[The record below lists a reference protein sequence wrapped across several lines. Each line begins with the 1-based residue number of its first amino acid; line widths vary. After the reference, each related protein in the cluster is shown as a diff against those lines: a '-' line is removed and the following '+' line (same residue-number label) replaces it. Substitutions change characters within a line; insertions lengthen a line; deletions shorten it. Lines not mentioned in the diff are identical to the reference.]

1 MTTTRTKERDKVDG
15 ERIERRGCANDAKNM
30 RPFSWCRLVLV
41 HPFLSCR
48 WSPGEAAAQSPRR
61 GALCVSENVA
71 LIGRSV
77 AVMRYQPPANKRIN
91 VKMWRWSR
99 RRKKTKGT
107 WEEPRGRRRRL
118 RRRSISLPPNL
129 RRGVERP
136 RGKSAARPTD
146 TMLRLNIRC
155 LNNQARFDLQRRP
168 AKKRRK
174 REESWKGERASK
186 TRIRRKRGNVR
197 PCVCVRVCEKNTRV
211 RDFVGDESEKK
222 NKKKEEAKEK
232 IPVPAKWESNTFS
245 AVPRFRSAP
254 DPLFSSH
261 PDMFT
266 IASCSYTLPAL
277 IPRVSL
283 PSRYPDAKCIYVLC
297 KTSNRRW
304 PREPDAHCI
313 INTDALVVCLSCPLL

>member
-1 MTTTRTKERDKVDG
+1 MTTTRTKGRDDVDG

-30 RPFSWCRLVLV
+30 RPCSWCRLIPV
-41 HPFLSCR
+41 HPFPSCR
-48 WSPGEAAAQSPRR
+48 RWPGEAAAQSPRR

-99 RRKKTKGT
+99 RREKMKGM
-107 WEEPRGRRRRL
+107 WEEPGGRRRRL
-118 RRRSISLPPNL
+118 RRRSISPPPNL
-129 RRGVERP
+129 RRGVEP

-168 AKKRRK
+168 AKRRRK

-197 PCVCVRVCEKNTRV
+197 SSVRMCTCVRKEYESTWFRRRRVGEK
-211 RDFVGDESEKK
+211 E
-222 NKKKEEAKEK
+222 
-232 IPVPAKWESNTFS
+232 
-245 AVPRFRSAP
+245 
-254 DPLFSSH
+254 
-261 PDMFT
+261 
-266 IASCSYTLPAL
+266 
-277 IPRVSL
+277 
-283 PSRYPDAKCIYVLC
+283 
-297 KTSNRRW
+297 
-304 PREPDAHCI
+304 
-313 INTDALVVCLSCPLL
+313 